1 MKENYLRY
9 FTLWHSNNESL
20 QNARS
25 ATLFNATNVAVKN
38 LVTELSFK
46 EADFKVTDHFQDP
59 CAAEYRVPGLPEIRK
74 ERGSHQP
81 QGARVLETT
90 TKPVSSFLF
99 LLYTFI
105 RVIDIFTVLTRC

>member
-1 MKENYLRY
+1 MLVLLH
-9 FTLWHSNNESL
+9 FL
-20 QNARS
+20 
-25 ATLFNATNVAVKN
+25 LFNATNVAVKN